1 MQKRLELEPIPRDLL
16 PKALRGFPD
25 LVAME
30 MYAYRA
36 VGRRP
41 ARIFYKEYED
51 SLRAKTGRDTRFRV
65 SDLVLFLAGVAG
77 TGIIQ
82 NLAYDVLKIL
92 VKKIRR
98 PKREF
103 PTGEVRFEAVISRRT
118 YNRVRRENHPGK
130 ASRKEVSEEVE
141 QELDTQYRLIVKL
154 TRKSRR

>member
-51 SLRAKTGRDTRFRV
+51 SLRAKAGRKTRFRV

-98 PKREF
+98 PKSEF
-103 PTGEVRFEAVISRRT
+103 PSSEVRFEAVISRRT

-141 QELDTQYRLIVKL
+141 QELEIQYRLIVKL
-154 TRKSRR
+154 TRESRR